1 MKAVASIVASMILR
15 CICHPEAGIRSFQII
30 RDRAARGY
38 VAGQRADHRNLWKS
52 GVKGPAGANRLQH
65 TEYKPHRPYSH
76 AEMALRAATGLLMDG
91 DANEVLIDDREPDPP
106 PEAAVAASSNLPP
119 DADDDDV
126 HCASH
131 HRDGPLSRRAAD
143 CLVAD

>member
-1 MKAVASIVASMILR
+1 
-15 CICHPEAGIRSFQII
+15 
-30 RDRAARGY
+30 
-38 VAGQRADHRNLWKS
+38 
-52 GVKGPAGANRLQH
+52 
-65 TEYKPHRPYSH
+65 
-76 AEMALRAATGLLMDG
+76 MALRAATGLLMDG

-143 CLVAD
+143 CLVADRRFLGAERLCRRGRLLRLDHRPPGAVRLYLGIDPPHAWRHTPSDLGHRPRLRRA